1 MGPAEVKIFDEV
13 GMRRSAAD
21 APYGIRAF
29 CVTPGPVMTRPGMV
43 GMKTLLDTQAEPQE
57 LVDYILYLCSENG
70 RCVTGSNH
78 VTSSER
84 RSLERLEGIYRRI
97 HRRWLSA
104 QSRSGKKV
112 SGPATIVD
120 RAAEWRVRRVPV
132 FKGFEDGRHQEHDA
146 LIVRCV
152 DEFNRNRAVWTGA
165 ATVRRTQTISLTG
178 SKTLGVSWP

>member
-1 MGPAEVKIFDEV
+1 MI
-13 GMRRSAAD
+13 RRPS
-21 APYGIRAF
+21 
-29 CVTPGPVMTRPGMV
+29 
-43 GMKTLLDTQAEPQE
+43 PQE

-97 HRRWLSA
+97 HGRWLSA

-112 SGPATIVD
+112 PGPATIVD

-132 FKGFEDGRHQEHDA
+132 FKGVEDDRYQEHDA